1 MFSTKYKVAF
11 SDTDPGGIVFFAELF
26 KIAHIGYERFFESLS
41 LERNYFM
48 NDDFVVPIVNS
59 SADFYSPVKFGEE
72 LDCFVNVEAIGTTS
86 FTLKY
91 KLQVGDQLKT
101 EVKTKHVVVNK
112 NNFEKTDIPIELLVK
127 LKEHLK

>member
-26 KIAHIGYERFFESLS
+26 KIAHIGYERLFESLN
-41 LERNYFM
+41 LQRNYFM
-48 NDDFVVPIVNS
+48 NEDFIVPIVNS
-59 SADFYSPVKFGEE
+59 SADFFSPVKFGDE
-72 LDCFVNVEAIGTTS
+72 LDCFVFVEAIGTTS

-101 EVKTKHVVVNK
+101 EITTKHVVVK
-112 NNFEKTDIPIELLVK
+112 KSDFKKTDIPAELLVK
-127 LKEHLK
+127 LQEHL